1 MGKDK
6 ADCSLVLPVVA
17 MGSVPH
23 IVRRASFSQRAT
35 PFSLP
40 LRWNPAS
47 VLEFLEVKPPST
59 VAFER
64 QLAVHAAA
72 RRSIRA
78 IAMLHRS
85 VVAGTPPGPNRD
97 SSPSLVPWLLRCHIY
112 SDTSCLPPFLKFG
125 EQVLNQY
132 GPAQVGFGYHF
143 W

>member
-1 MGKDK
+1 ME
-6 ADCSLVLPVVA
+6 
-17 MGSVPH
+17 
-23 IVRRASFSQRAT
+23 RRASYVLFLSR
-35 PFSLP
+35 SLGFHWE
-40 LRWNPAS
+40 LIRWLTKLMLLGRVGTSPVKFANH
-47 VLEFLEVKPPST
+47 FLEVKPPST

-78 IAMLHRS
+78 IVMLHRN

>member
-1 MGKDK
+1 MTHHASYVLFLSRDLGFRWELIRWFTK
-6 ADCSLVLPVVA
+6 AYEAWTSWDLTGQVA
-17 MGSVPH
+17 NH
-23 IVRRASFSQRAT
+23 
-35 PFSLP
+35 
-40 LRWNPAS
+40 
-47 VLEFLEVKPPST
+47 FLEVKPPST

-72 RRSIRA
+72 RRTIRA
-78 IAMLHRS
+78 FAMLHRS

-97 SSPSLVPWLLRCHIY
+97 SSPSLVPWLLRCRIY
-112 SDTSCLPPFLKFG
+112 SDTSFLPPFLKFG